1 MHIHDSHSTTIHI
14 HLAACCR
21 IDEVHTLVGGPRGS
35 SGRGAWTPRAG
46 ASRQVGRLLKPALAR
61 GALQCIAATTLG
73 ARPRLLLTRGH
84 LHLACTSDPAS
95 RQESGKGTTSAT
107 MQLKSQGLGQAVR
120 SSA

>member
-1 MHIHDSHSTTIHI
+1 MHIQTSHRTIIHV

-35 SGRGAWTPRAG
+35 SGRGTWTPHAG

-73 ARPRLLLTRGH
+73 DLRPHLLRPRTDLQLIALRLRT
-84 LHLACTSDPAS
+84 LP
-95 RQESGKGTTSAT
+95 TTW
-107 MQLKSQGLGQAVR
+107 
-120 SSA
+120 